1 MNIKTKILFFLTMSV
16 SVPMLAQ
23 QQQTTWTL
31 DECIDY
37 AIEHNLE
44 LNNQR
49 YNLESGKES
58 HRQAKR
64 NMLPDVNGSASYSNR
79 YGRSI
84 DPNNNEYINTEF
96 FSNSYSLSASLDI
109 FQGFQKQNA
118 IKATK
123 FLSQAIQE
131 ETLQQ
136 KYMLAYRVLSAFY
149 NIRYYEGLLE
159 ITKEQLS
166 ISETNHKYVEKQIE
180 LGLKANAD
188 FYESKSGLLSDQLA
202 VTQSENDLIAAKLLL
217 IQEMNLPGV
226 DDIQLRTSMEEIT
239 KREGLDDR
247 SVDSIYT
254 NAKTFLPNIRSG
266 ELSVHAAEKQVAIAK
281 GRLAPSLS
289 FSAGYG
295 SGFYETNVDPVTQ
308 EIIPFK
314 NQIRDNASGSI
325 GIYMNIPISNKWAGR
340 SQITQQK
347 IALKQAENN
356 LELKKQE
363 LYKIIQQLVQ
373 EHNALTSELGQSKAK
388 VEAQRLAFAVVQK
401 KYEKEMI
408 SIVELYQARNFFITA
423 QNELLQVEIR
433 LKVNESTLAFYYGL
447 PVFNFVNNR

>member
-1 MNIKTKILFFLTMSV
+1 MNIKINILFLVSIMMS
-16 SVPMLAQ
+16 SSMLAQ
-23 QQQTTWTL
+23 QTSWSL
-31 DECIDY
+31 DECIGY

-44 LNNQR
+44 LNDQK
-49 YNLESGKES
+49 YNLESSIES

-64 NMLPDVNGSASYSNR
+64 NMLPSINGSAGYNNR

-84 DPNNNEYINTEF
+84 DPNNNEFVNTEF

-109 FQGFQKQNA
+109 FQGFQKQNE
-118 IKATK
+118 IKATRYIA
-123 FLSQAIQE
+123 SAIEE

-159 ITKEQLS
+159 ISKEQLT
-166 ISETNHKYVEKQIE
+166 ISETNHKFVKKQIE
-180 LGLKANAD
+180 LGLKAKAD
-188 FYESKSGLLSDQLA
+188 FYESESGLLSDQLA
-202 VTQSENDLIAAKLLL
+202 VTKRENDLIAAKLLL

-226 DDIQLRTSMEEIT
+226 DDIELRSSMEEIT
-239 KREGLDDR
+239 KREGLDSR
-247 SVDSIYT
+247 SVDTIYH
-254 NAKTFLPNIRSG
+254 NAQTFLPNIKSG
-266 ELSVHAAEKQVAIAK
+266 KMMVKAAEKGVAIAK
-281 GRLAPSLS
+281 GGLSPSLS

-308 EIIPFK
+308 DIIPFK

-325 GIYMNIPISNKWAGR
+325 GIYMNIPISNKWSAR

-347 IALKQAENN
+347 ISLEKAENN

-373 EHNALTSELGQSKAK
+373 EHNALKTELGQSISK
-388 VEAQRLAFAVVQK
+388 VESQRLAFAVIQK

-408 SIVELYQARNFFITA
+408 STVELYQAKSFFITS
-423 QNELLQVEIR
+423 QNEKLEVEIR

-447 PVFNFVNNR
+447 PVFNFVNNK